1 MFKNILV
8 PLDGSDLAEGVF
20 PHVRTMAAAFGARV
34 TLLHVSKAPSRAA
47 VDPLDWHLHKAE
59 AGAYLRE
66 QTQYL
71 QDAGVPVESR
81 LLEGPV
87 AERIVEYAD
96 QQQSDLIILSTHGAG
111 GTSEW
116 NVSHIAQKVLQRGVT
131 SILLVHAA
139 ATKAS
144 IAGQL
149 RYRHILVPL
158 DGSRRAECVL
168 PVATRLAEQD
178 EADLLLAHV
187 TTRPVIFNRLPVTD
201 TEKAAGRWLIEHN
214 RARAGDYFEELA
226 PRIDASVQ
234 TALPVGDSVALELH
248 RLVAEEAIDLV
259 VFSAHG
265 QSSHSQWVY
274 GSVVSNFIANGSAP
288 LLVVQDLPR
297 LSEQQPQRQFAPRQA
312 LQGIPHSVSVVN
324 NGEKRHAPSSS

>member
-34 TLLHVSKAPSRAA
+34 TLLHVSKAPSQTA

-59 AGAYLRE
+59 AAAYLRE
-66 QTQYL
+66 QVQHL
-71 QDAGVPVESR
+71 QTAGVPVDSR

-111 GTSEW
+111 GASDW

-131 SILLVHAA
+131 SILLVHAGQ
-139 ATKAS
+139 TRTG

-168 PVATRLAEQD
+168 PVAARLAEQA

-187 TTRPVIFNRLPVTD
+187 TTRPVIFNRLTVTE
-201 TEKAAGRWLIEHN
+201 TEKAAGKWLIDHN
-214 RARAGDYFEELA
+214 RARAADYFEELA
-226 PRIDASVQ
+226 PRIHANVQ

-248 RLVAEEAIDLV
+248 RLVADEAIDLV
-259 VFSAHG
+259 LFSAHG
-265 QSSHSQWVY
+265 QTSHTQWVY

-297 LSEQQPQRQFAPRQA
+297 LSEQQPHRQFTPRQA
-312 LQGIPHSVSVVN
+312 LQGIPHGVSVID
-324 NGEKRHAPSSS
+324 NGQKRHPTSS